1 MFVFVRRAMKL
12 NLAAKLIIVFC
23 LCLVVLLA
31 FTACRDK
38 EIYAESSDFE
48 SYPEFWNDFNDGS
61 TGDIFIPDP
70 EISSAIT
77 SGDDSGSESSNT
89 SSSGDEISS
98 NTATES
104 EDYTANFGDDDEEE
118 NTSSS
123 VDTDNDG
130 TPDITDPDDDN
141 DGTPDTE
148 DPDDDGDGTP
158 DKDEGNYGNQGPIYL
173 F

>member
-1 MFVFVRRAMKL
+1 MKS
-12 NLAAKLIIVFC
+12 NLVTKLIIVFC
-23 LCLVVLLA
+23 LCVVFLLA
-31 FTACRDK
+31 FTACKDK

-48 SYPEFWNDFNDGS
+48 SYPEFWNDFNDDS
-61 TGDIFIPDP
+61 TGDIFVPDLDAN
-70 EISSAIT
+70 STIT
-77 SGDDSGSESSNT
+77 SDDDNSTDSSNA
-89 SSSGDEISS
+89 SSSGDASSS
-98 NTATES
+98 NNATES
-104 EDYTANFGDDDEEE
+104 DDFTANFGDDDEDE

-130 TPDITDPDDDN
+130 TPDNTDTDDDN
-141 DGTPDTE
+141 DGTPDVD